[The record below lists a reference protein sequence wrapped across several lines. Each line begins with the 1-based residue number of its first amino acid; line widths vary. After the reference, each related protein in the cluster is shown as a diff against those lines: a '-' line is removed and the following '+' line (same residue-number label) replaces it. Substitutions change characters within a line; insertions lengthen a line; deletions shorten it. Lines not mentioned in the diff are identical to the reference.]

1 MNNVWSVHRNI
12 QLATAFVTVKTTI
25 STRRQGKGP
34 KKNGLT
40 VAGMHAGCACLAT
53 AGRGM
58 DGLTFHQSTQS
69 RR

>member
-1 MNNVWSVHRNI
+1 MNNAWSVNHNI
-12 QLATAFVTVKTTI
+12 RLAAAPVTVKTTI
-25 STRRQGKGP
+25 STRRQGKDLE
-34 KKNGLT
+34 NGLA

-58 DGLTFHQSTQS
+58 DGLTFHQSAQS